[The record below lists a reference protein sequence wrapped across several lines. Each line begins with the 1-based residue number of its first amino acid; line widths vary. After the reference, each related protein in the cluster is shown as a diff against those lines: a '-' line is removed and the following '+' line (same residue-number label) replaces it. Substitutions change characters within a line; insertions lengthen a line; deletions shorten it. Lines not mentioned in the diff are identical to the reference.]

1 MIVIVDRCDFPFPC
15 FHFNV
20 REASQQS
27 AMASSKL
34 FSDAPEPDYDH
45 LTSLYSPVDDDLK
58 KKGGKTKDS
67 LPEENYI
74 LGTLIVRVV
83 AARHLDGGWLLRS
96 PSKHQRSYNPYA
108 SVKFRGQTQRT
119 SAVPDSVD
127 PLWPRSEA
135 MYMDVALPL
144 SQVTFAT
151 TTSPI
156 HAADGL
162 EEEKTSIPE
171 PIVSISL
178 FHASGDTKTKHPSKK
193 SSFGDSDDP
202 FLGTATLNVT
212 PLLTGKKTTLDRWLS
227 LGGANNPKGTIRIVC
242 EYETSDPPPRPGD
255 IVRFNRFC
263 HAEDLYPVP
272 ITLSYKVQEVDH
284 DDIVLEY
291 VTQEGWIC
299 TFIAHRFMVI
309 CEDRHQAV
317 IEMCHDEFLSIT
329 ERLGYSPIVREV
341 QATVDRVPDEGLLF
355 VGINAVQGAGA
366 LLDRWWK
373 GGVSTAVG
381 DLQYATNW
389 DGRFNEEVN
398 LDTDAP
404 TRGSFVATTPVASS
418 PPVASR
424 ISDDTV
430 ALPGMPCCPI
440 AGEPMV
446 DPVVAA
452 DGHTYERNAI
462 ARWLQTSDKS
472 PLTGSLLPHKN
483 LVPNYVLLS
492 SLQEAADAA
501 AEIAKQQHAHPVV
514 EDDEEVEDRKMPAI

>member
-1 MIVIVDRCDFPFPC
+1 MIVVTSLLPFLHSPINNETRL
-15 FHFNV
+15 HQ
-20 REASQQS
+20 ASHPS
-27 AMASSKL
+27 VMATSKL
-34 FSDAPEPDYDH
+34 FSDVPEPDYDH
-45 LTSLYSPVDDDLK
+45 LTSSYGIVDDDVK
-58 KKGGKTKDS
+58 KKGGKMKDP
-67 LPEENYI
+67 LMEENYI

-83 AARHLDGGWLLRS
+83 AARHLDGGWMLRS
-96 PSKHQRSYNPYA
+96 PSKHQRSFNPYA

-127 PLWPRSEA
+127 PLWPRAEA
-135 MYMDVALPL
+135 MYMDVALPR

-151 TTSPI
+151 STTPI
-156 HAADGL
+156 HASDGS
-162 EEEKTSIPE
+162 EEVAPIPE

-178 FHASGDTKTKHPSKK
+178 FHASGDTKIKYPSKK
-193 SSFGDSDDP
+193 QPVGDSDDP

-227 LGGANNPKGTIRIVC
+227 LGGTNNPKGTVRLVC

-299 TFIAHRFMVI
+299 TFIAHRCMVV
-309 CEDRHQAV
+309 CEERHLAV
-317 IEMCHDEFLSIT
+317 LERCHEELLSIT
-329 ERLGYSPIVREV
+329 ERLGYSPIIREV

-355 VGINAVQGAGA
+355 VGINAIHGAGS

-389 DGRFNEEVN
+389 DGRFNEAIN

-404 TRGSFVATTPVASS
+404 TRASSVSTTPVASS
-418 PPVASR
+418 PAAASR
-424 ISDDTV
+424 VPDDDTV

-440 AGEPMV
+440 AGEPMI

-472 PLTGSLLPHKN
+472 PLTGAVLPHKN

-501 AEIAKQQHAHPVV
+501 AEIAKQQHAM
-514 EDDEEVEDRKMPAI
+514 EDDEDVDDRKMPAV